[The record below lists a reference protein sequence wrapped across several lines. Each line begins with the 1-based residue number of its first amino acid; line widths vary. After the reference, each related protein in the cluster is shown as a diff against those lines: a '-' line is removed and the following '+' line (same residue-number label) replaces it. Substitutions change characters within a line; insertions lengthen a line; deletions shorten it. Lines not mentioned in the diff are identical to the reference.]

1 MRPAKRGGGM
11 TEVGAG
17 VELICPDRPPLTKIK
32 EADGAVVEILGID
45 RNQFSQIVMLAQ
57 GDFRKLLLAET
68 RERQDIFRKV
78 FQTQYYQTFQKKLKE
93 QAARASGECED
104 AKKSVRQYV
113 QAIDCDEENPYF
125 PCWKSWSGRI
135 LRRRKPWAGS

>member
-32 EADGAVVEILGID
+32 EADGVVVEILGID

-93 QAARASGECED
+93 FVGHTPLQ
-104 AKKSVRQYV
+104 V
-113 QAIDCDEENPYF
+113 F
-125 PCWKSWSGRI
+125 
-135 LRRRKPWAGS
+135 AGAVLGIVIALLVDMAY